1 MLGRGREAMIIIYFQ
16 EVEAVSAIEPVTEH
30 LRFYQPPEQFTLWP
44 ASADQEKESL
54 FAMLSCLL

>member
-1 MLGRGREAMIIIYFQ
+1 MIIIYFQ

-30 LRFYQPPEQFTLWP
+30 LCFYQPPEQFTLWP
-44 ASADQEKESL
+44 ASGDQEKESL